1 VNTRLAVEI
10 SGVAEEPSPA
20 DMVSAITHLTSGRL
34 LARNTLWNLAGQI
47 LPMVVGII
55 TIPVIIRP
63 NGLFLGWLLSS
74 GSLSAMADARA

>member
-1 VNTRLAVEI
+1 VE
-10 SGVAEEPSPA
+10 SG
-20 DMVSAITHLTSGRL
+20 
-34 LARNTLWNLAGQI
+34 AGQI
-47 LPMVVGII
+47 LPMIVGII

>member
-1 VNTRLAVEI
+1 VNTRLAAEI
-10 SGVAEEPSPA
+10 SVARPYGTCHHAPHQRAVTRAQHAVE
-20 DMVSAITHLTSGRL
+20 SG
-34 LARNTLWNLAGQI
+34 AGQI
-47 LPMVVGII
+47 LPMIVGII